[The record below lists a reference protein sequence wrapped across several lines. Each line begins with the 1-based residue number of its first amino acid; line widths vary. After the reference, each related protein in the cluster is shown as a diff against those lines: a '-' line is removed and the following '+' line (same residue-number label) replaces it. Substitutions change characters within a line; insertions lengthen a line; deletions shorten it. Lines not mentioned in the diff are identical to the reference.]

1 MGTEGVICPSPS
13 LRVHP
18 PTAWLPPLSI
28 LCAQPCLLLPHVL
41 SQAAHSRPG
50 LLHLPLSSRP
60 DSPGPPPS
68 HSLFCSPDPEGLRAD
83 LPSRASAQQPGKAG
97 TYTVVLH
104 THTDSHMD
112 THTLYAHSHTHS
124 LYTRTHSTCTQ
135 VHTLSLQ
142 TYTHTRKHS
151 LHIYTHTCSPHTNTC
166 IHTVYIHTGTYKYT
180 WNTQKYKYIH
190 GQTHRHIHRELHT
203 PTHAYTQAHIY
214 TYLNTYIHIY
224 THTYTHNTYVHT
236 EKQAQ
241 TYTHRHTYTHIN

>member
-112 THTLYAHSHTHS
+112 THTLCTHGHTLHAHRYTRSLYRHTHIHANT
-124 LYTRTHSTCTQ
+124 LY
-135 VHTLSLQ
+135 
-142 TYTHTRKHS
+142 TYTHIHA
-151 LHIYTHTCSPHTNTC
+151 LHI
-166 IHTVYIHTGTYKYT
+166 
-180 WNTQKYKYIH
+180 Q
-190 GQTHRHIHRELHT
+190 
-203 PTHAYTQAHIY
+203 THAYTQSIY
-214 TYLNTYIHIY
+214 TQGHTNTHGTHKNTNTYMDRHIDIY
-224 THTYTHNTYVHT
+224 TENYIHPHMH
-236 EKQAQ
+236 
-241 TYTHRHTYTHIN
+241 THRHTYTHT